1 MTCDELRPDY
11 VLFAMGTLEDPE
23 KSELKAHLA
32 RGCEACAAGIREAQ
46 QLTYGLGA
54 SAEGPEPSR
63 GLRKRILAGAG
74 EAVMEETRWHWA
86 TAWQAAAAVAVLGV
100 AAFLYQTEQKDSE
113 IASLQT
119 EVQQSG
125 EQSAS
130 LQAAL
135 ALLQAPETRE
145 VTFGQ
150 GSPAAPPSGRVFFD
164 SASVLLIANN
174 LPAPPAGKAYEM
186 WIIPKGGKPAP
197 AGLFASNTQGKAY
210 HFFRAS
216 TPLAQTDT
224 VAVTLEN
231 AAGVNAPTTTP
242 VIGVAL

>member
-11 VLFAMGTLEDPE
+11 ALFAMGALDDPE

-32 RGCEACAAGIREAQ
+32 RGCETCAAGIREAQ
-46 QLTYGLGA
+46 QMSYALAA
-54 SAEGPEPSR
+54 SAQGPEPSR
-63 GLRKRILAGAG
+63 DLRKRILAAAG
-74 EAVMEETRWHWA
+74 EVGVEPARWHWA
-86 TAWQAAAAVAVLGV
+86 TAWQAAAAVAVIAV
-100 AAFLYQTEQKDSE
+100 AAFLYQTQQKDSE
-113 IASLQT
+113 IASLQN
-119 EVQQSG
+119 ELQRSG
-125 EQSAS
+125 EQAAT
-130 LQAAL
+130 LTAAL

-150 GSPAAPPSGRVFFD
+150 GAPAAPPSGRVFFN

-197 AGLFASNTQGKAY
+197 AGLFASNTQGTSY

-216 TPLAQTDT
+216 APLAQSDT

-231 AAGVNAPTTTP
+231 AAGVDATTTTP